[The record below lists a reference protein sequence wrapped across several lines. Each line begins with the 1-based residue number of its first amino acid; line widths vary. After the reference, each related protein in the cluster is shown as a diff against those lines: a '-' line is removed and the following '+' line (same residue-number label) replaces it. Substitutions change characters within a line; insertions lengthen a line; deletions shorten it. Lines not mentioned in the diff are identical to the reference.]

1 MFKLEV
7 IINELILIKKLILLI
22 IKLNGDRIKFMFK
35 KAKSLFSFVKDKL
48 VKTRESIT
56 ESITQVFKKKVIID
70 EETLDELQET
80 LILSDVS
87 YNSSERIIKKFK
99 EDIGKRET
107 EKETNK
113 AFFLDVLQQEI
124 AIMLQRDDLDIN
136 LESNGLSVFIVSGVN
151 GSGKTTSI
159 GKLSKMLSSEGNK
172 KVMIA
177 AADTFRAAAISQL
190 QVWANR
196 VQVDFFSNESKDPS
210 SVVYSAIEEAK
221 IKKID
226 ILIVDTAGRLG
237 TNNELMME
245 LSKIETVVKKQ
256 TGSNPVENLLVL
268 DGTSGQNALSQ
279 IEKFKQSV
287 NLTGIIITKLDSTS
301 KAGFAISASY
311 DYDLPIKFIGVG
323 EGLDDLL
330 PFVPEDF
337 AKALFHLN

>member
-1 MFKLEV
+1 
-7 IINELILIKKLILLI
+7 
-22 IKLNGDRIKFMFK
+22 MFK

-87 YNSSERIIKKFK
+87 YNSSERIIKKFM

-107 EKETNK
+107 EKETDK

-136 LESNGLSVFIVSGVN
+136 LEGNGLSVFIVSGVN

-172 KVMIA
+172 KVMIV

>member
-1 MFKLEV
+1 
-7 IINELILIKKLILLI
+7 
-22 IKLNGDRIKFMFK
+22 MFK

>member
-1 MFKLEV
+1 
-7 IINELILIKKLILLI
+7 
-22 IKLNGDRIKFMFK
+22 MFK

-56 ESITQVFKKKVIID
+56 ESITQVFKKKVVID

-107 EKETNK
+107 EKETDK

-172 KVMIA
+172 NVMIA

-301 KAGFAISASY
+301 KAGFAISASF

>member
-1 MFKLEV
+1 
-7 IINELILIKKLILLI
+7 
-22 IKLNGDRIKFMFK
+22 MFK

-107 EKETNK
+107 EKETDK

-172 KVMIA
+172 KVMIV

>member
-1 MFKLEV
+1 
-7 IINELILIKKLILLI
+7 
-22 IKLNGDRIKFMFK
+22 MFK

-56 ESITQVFKKKVIID
+56 ESITQVFKKKVVID

-107 EKETNK
+107 EKETDK

-226 ILIVDTAGRLG
+226 ILKVDTAGRLG

-301 KAGFAISASY
+301 
-311 DYDLPIKFIGVG
+311 
-323 EGLDDLL
+323 
-330 PFVPEDF
+330 
-337 AKALFHLN
+337 

>member
-1 MFKLEV
+1 
-7 IINELILIKKLILLI
+7 
-22 IKLNGDRIKFMFK
+22 MFK

-56 ESITQVFKKKVIID
+56 ESITQVFKKKVVID

-107 EKETNK
+107 EKETDK